1 MSESVNTYAN
11 MSIQEMMDVNLSI
24 QDNSNDIV
32 RALDKGDQMID
43 ELNHQ
48 TSKIEQ
54 EIIDK
59 SRTWSDA
66 NSKMVKDLEEK
77 RHSNETKWAM
87 IENKMQ
93 QLNDLWRHKQR
104 RTDLSITQTTLNVN
118 RNESEQQSK
127 QITYLYDIV
136 YQIFHNYLT
145 RD

>member
-1 MSESVNTYAN
+1 
-11 MSIQEMMDVNLSI
+11 
-24 QDNSNDIV
+24 
-32 RALDKGDQMID
+32 
-43 ELNHQ
+43 
-48 TSKIEQ
+48 
-54 EIIDK
+54 
-59 SRTWSDA
+59 
-66 NSKMVKDLEEK
+66 MVKDLEEK

-127 QITYLYDIV
+127 QITYLYDII